1 MSDNNVRYVV
11 FDLES
16 RDIKGILRNRPGI
29 GETYF
34 ESTYEELKDFIDGV
48 KNSANYYVEKD
59 NQQSKYS
66 LKIKKTNIAIN
77 LLDDRLYKIPKKH
90 FGEIMV
96 TNFIKDKILRIQ
108 IENNFR
114 NYLKSKYKI
123 TETTPFDHINFQ
135 GAEVLDFVFCYDSDP
150 HNLINYKKIPILQ
163 LLMTEYVDIIYE
175 KNYENCCVFTKRI
188 YNDYTYIEKE

>member
-163 LLMTEYVDIIYE
+163 LLMTEYVDIVYE

>member
-16 RDIKGILRNRPGI
+16 RDVKGIFRNQPGI

-34 ESTYEELKDFIDGV
+34 ESTYEELEDFITGE
-48 KNSANYYVEKD
+48 KNSANYYVEKE

-90 FGEIMV
+90 FGEIVV
-96 TNFIKDKILRIQ
+96 TNFRNTKTLRIQ

-114 NYLKSKYKI
+114 NYLKNKYKVFLMVYMFAKVFVVLLKIAYLLYNIWIFVVLLFSKY
-123 TETTPFDHINFQ
+123 H
-135 GAEVLDFVFCYDSDP
+135 Y
-150 HNLINYKKIPILQ
+150 HY
-163 LLMTEYVDIIYE
+163 
-175 KNYENCCVFTKRI
+175 
-188 YNDYTYIEKE
+188 

>member
-16 RDIKGILRNRPGI
+16 RDVKGIFRNQPGI

-34 ESTYEELKDFIDGV
+34 ESTYEELEDFITGE
-48 KNSANYYVEKD
+48 KNSANYYVEKE

-77 LLDDRLYKIPKKH
+77 LLDDRLYKIPRKH
-90 FGEIMV
+90 FGEIVV
-96 TNFIKDKILRIQ
+96 TNFRNTKTLRIQ

-114 NYLKSKYKI
+114 NYLKNKYKI
-123 TETTPFDHINFQ
+123 TENTPYENINFQ
-135 GAEVLDFVFCYDSDP
+135 GAEVLDFIFCYDSDP
-150 HNLINYKKIPILQ
+150 HNLIKYSKIPILQ
-163 LLMTEYVDIIYE
+163 LLMTEHVDIVYE
-175 KNYENCCVFTKRI
+175 NNYENCCVFTKRI

>member
-34 ESTYEELKDFIDGV
+34 ESTYEELKDFIDGI

-163 LLMTEYVDIIYE
+163 LLMTEYVDIVYE